1 MVLAARKAFKGCEFL
16 LIVRKQRIVN
26 SYSDEPGS
34 TVDMRSVRVS
44 LEWPL
49 LQDWMTR
56 APCHW
61 SRIVSGHYLHHQW
74 LFSMIDC
81 ISDKANFL
89 SSFESVSLQHASER
103 WIHAASQWQRWAQS
117 KQNEDR
123 PKLRRCA
130 GASWAL
136 FSRASNLSANHDIR
150 TFPVHLFQNIRS
162 AVSTRQS
169 RHGENEVQRTRIGGL
184 FSSASTDWTILGGS
198 QWGRGDGSTTD
209 FFSLIL

>member
-74 LFSMIDC
+74 LFSMIHC

-117 KQNEDR
+117 KQNGDR
-123 PKLRRCA
+123 PKLCRCA
-130 GASWAL
+130 GHRGRCSAEHPTCLPIMTFERFRRICFKISDQ
-136 FSRASNLSANHDIR
+136 LSALVNLDMEKMKC
-150 TFPVHLFQNIRS
+150 S
-162 AVSTRQS
+162 
-169 RHGENEVQRTRIGGL
+169 
-184 FSSASTDWTILGGS
+184 
-198 QWGRGDGSTTD
+198 GRE
-209 FFSLIL
+209 